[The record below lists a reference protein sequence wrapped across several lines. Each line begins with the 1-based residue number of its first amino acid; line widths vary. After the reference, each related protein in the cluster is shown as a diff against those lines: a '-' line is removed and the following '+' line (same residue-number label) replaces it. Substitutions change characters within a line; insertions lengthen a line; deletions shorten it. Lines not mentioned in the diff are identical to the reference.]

1 MDTTQQGSRALV
13 GTGGVRGWVQRTVA
27 FLGAVQLELKKVSW
41 PSREE
46 LTKATR
52 MILLMSIILGVL
64 IGWLDL
70 LLQWILVDGIARLA
84 R

>member
-1 MDTTQQGSRALV
+1 MDTTQQASRAV
-13 GTGGVRGWVQRTVA
+13 VATGGVRGFMQRTVS
-27 FLGAVQLELKKVSW
+27 FLTAVQLELKKVSW
-41 PSREE
+41 PSRDE

-70 LLQWILVDGIARLA
+70 LLQLILVDGVARLA